1 MKETTITLPM
11 GKADLQEAATAV
23 IEQLAT
29 APPDTGSMSQ
39 EQSISYNMGL
49 SILLRVCAPLLYKH
63 KVSPFK
69 KILIMIQLTK
79 QSSDSEIKAYF
90 IQVLNLSRSKE
101 EFPVNLDEVW
111 PLVFKFRSD
120 AVRALSKN
128 NLFVKDIDYQVLS
141 TNAQKSGVFPQNAQ
155 KSEVFAKNGKKSGNT
170 QEEGKS
176 VMGRPQNTYML
187 SVPCLEFFIARRVRP
202 VFEVYRQV
210 FHKVAG
216 GGISLG
222 NQVFQ
227 SVHMSLEETLAPLA
241 RYNAMIE
248 DRFDIVRG
256 VLINAGIEDGDA
268 NNPSSLAYTA
278 NACRIDY
285 QAYRNCINKL
295 VYVETAFKLEGATA
309 FSPYG
314 K

>member
-1 MKETTITLPM
+1 
-11 GKADLQEAATAV
+11 
-23 IEQLAT
+23 
-29 APPDTGSMSQ
+29 
-39 EQSISYNMGL
+39 
-49 SILLRVCAPLLYKH
+49 
-63 KVSPFK
+63 
-69 KILIMIQLTK
+69 MIQLTK

-155 KSEVFAKNGKKSGNT
+155 KSGFFAKNGKKSDNK
-170 QEEGKS
+170 QDEGKS

-227 SVHMSLEETLAPLA
+227 SAPMSLEETLAPLA

-256 VLINAGIEDGDA
+256 ALTNAGIEDGGV
-268 NNPSSLAYTA
+268 NERGSLTYAA
-278 NACRIDY
+278 NACRAEY
-285 QAYRNCINKL
+285 KAYRNYISQL
-295 VYVETAFKLEGATA
+295 VYVETAFKLEGPTA
-309 FSPYG
+309 FSLYDY
-314 K
+314 

>member
-1 MKETTITLPM
+1 
-11 GKADLQEAATAV
+11 
-23 IEQLAT
+23 
-29 APPDTGSMSQ
+29 
-39 EQSISYNMGL
+39 
-49 SILLRVCAPLLYKH
+49 
-63 KVSPFK
+63 
-69 KILIMIQLTK
+69 MIQLTK

-120 AVRALSKN
+120 AVRALTRS

-141 TNAQKSGVFPQNAQ
+141 TNAQKSGVFAQ
-155 KSEVFAKNGKKSGNT
+155 NGKKSGVFPQNGEKSDDM
-170 QEEGKS
+170 QADGKS

-187 SVPCLEFFIARRVRP
+187 SVPCLEFFIARKVRS

-227 SVHMSLEETLAPLA
+227 SVPMGLEETLAPLA
-241 RYNAMIE
+241 HYNTMIE
-248 DRFDIVRG
+248 DRFDVVRG
-256 VLINAGIEDGDA
+256 TLSNAGIEDGDVREEG
-268 NNPSSLAYTA
+268 SLSNILNKSRAY
-278 NACRIDY
+278 Y
-285 QAYRNCINKL
+285 HAYRNCINKL
-295 VYVETAFKLEGATA
+295 VYVETAFKLEGPEA
-309 FSPYG
+309 FSMFED
-314 K
+314 

>member
-1 MKETTITLPM
+1 
-11 GKADLQEAATAV
+11 
-23 IEQLAT
+23 
-29 APPDTGSMSQ
+29 
-39 EQSISYNMGL
+39 
-49 SILLRVCAPLLYKH
+49 
-63 KVSPFK
+63 
-69 KILIMIQLTK
+69 MIQLTK

-111 PLVFKFRSD
+111 ALAYKEKGK
-120 AVRALSKN
+120 AVRALRTN
-128 NLFVKDIDYQVLS
+128 ELFVEGIDYQVF
-141 TNAQKSGVFPQNAQ
+141 TPQKMGKKTDGVFAQ
-155 KSEVFAKNGKKSGNT
+155 NGKNPNDA
-170 QEEGKS
+170 QDDGKN
-176 VMGRPQNTYML
+176 VGGRPQNTYML

-227 SVHMSLEETLAPLA
+227 SVPMSLEETLAPLA

-256 VLINAGIEDGDA
+256 ALTNAGIEDGGV
-268 NNPSSLAYTA
+268 NEHGSLTYAA
-278 NACRIDY
+278 NACRTEY
-285 QAYRNCINKL
+285 QAYRNYISQL
-295 VYVETAFKLEGATA
+295 VYVETAFKLEGPTA
-309 FSPYG
+309 FSLYDY
-314 K
+314 

>member
-1 MKETTITLPM
+1 
-11 GKADLQEAATAV
+11 
-23 IEQLAT
+23 
-29 APPDTGSMSQ
+29 
-39 EQSISYNMGL
+39 
-49 SILLRVCAPLLYKH
+49 
-63 KVSPFK
+63 
-69 KILIMIQLTK
+69 MIQLTK

-141 TNAQKSGVFPQNAQ
+141 TNAQKSGVFSQNAQ
-155 KSEVFAKNGKKSGNT
+155 KSGVSTKNGKKSGST
-170 QEEGKS
+170 QDEGKS

-227 SVHMSLEETLAPLA
+227 SVPMSLEETLAPLA

-256 VLINAGIEDGDA
+256 ALTNAGIDDGGV
-268 NNPSSLAYTA
+268 NERGSLTYAA
-278 NACRIDY
+278 NACRAEY
-285 QAYRNCINKL
+285 KAYRNCISQL
-295 VYVETAFKLEGATA
+295 VYVETAFKLEDPTA
-309 FSPYG
+309 FSLYDY
-314 K
+314 

>member
-1 MKETTITLPM
+1 MVNNK
-11 GKADLQEAATAV
+11 
-23 IEQLAT
+23 
-29 APPDTGSMSQ
+29 
-39 EQSISYNMGL
+39 
-49 SILLRVCAPLLYKH
+49 
-63 KVSPFK
+63 F
-69 KILIMIQLTK
+69 QLTK

-120 AVRALSKN
+120 AVRALAKS

-141 TNAQKSGVFPQNAQ
+141 TNAQKSEVLFPNAQ
-155 KSEVFAKNGKKSGNT
+155 KSGVFVQNGKNPDGA
-170 QEEGKS
+170 QGDGKN
-176 VMGRPQNTYML
+176 VGGRPQNTYML
-187 SVPCLEFFIARRVRP
+187 SVPCLEFFIARRVRS

-227 SVHMSLEETLAPLA
+227 SVPMSLEETLAPLA

-256 VLINAGIEDGDA
+256 ALTNAGIEDGDVREEGSLSNIL
-268 NNPSSLAYTA
+268 NNSRAY
-278 NACRIDY
+278 Y
-285 QAYRNCINKL
+285 HAYRDCINKL
-295 VYVETAFKLEGATA
+295 VYVETAFKLEGPEA
-309 FSPYG
+309 FSLFD
-314 K
+314 KE